1 MGRNGCI
8 GRRIR
13 RARELWY
20 APSSG
25 ALPGV
30 RVGGSLSHAEGVVI
44 RRRGGPD
51 PRDFPPQ
58 DPHVTS
64 GRPWRFQIRIVDKS
78 RLWFESVRGDS
89 RASPGYP
96 LSLLISNHPDGVDGW
111 DGCGRVV
118 FALPISHRL
127 PSFVLP
133 QLRRATR

>member
-1 MGRNGCI
+1 VSCGT
-8 GRRIR
+8 RR
-13 RARELWY
+13 
-20 APSSG
+20 
-25 ALPGV
+25 LPGHCRGHEWGV
-30 RVGGSLSHAEGVVI
+30 IAPMQRGWLSGGEGDPTSEFFSHRI
-44 RRRGGPD
+44 LM
-51 PRDFPPQ
+51 PPQ
-58 DPHVTS
+58 
-64 GRPWRFQIRIVDKS
+64 IVPGDSKFALWTKS

-89 RASPGYP
+89 RASHGYP